1 MKKHWPDCE
10 INNGGKCDCNRKYMT
25 NQPPTIKDVLK
36 ELSYIQEKIDHLP
49 LTDEIQQIQCNLL
62 DFSKYLS
69 SYLSEVNDYWLKKIG
84 EIACGEKFMC
94 RKCKKE
100 YLMTYRQG
108 LCSDCLKATLT
119 DKIKKL
125 KGGK

>member
-1 MKKHWPDCE
+1 
-10 INNGGKCDCNRKYMT
+10 MT

-69 SYLSEVNDYWLKKIG
+69 SYLSEVLEYLQG
-84 EIACGEKFMC
+84 EIENVAGKKFPLGE
-94 RKCKKE
+94 RKWCVECAQRIRKE
-100 YLMTYRQG
+100 LNN
-108 LCSDCLKATLT
+108 
-119 DKIKKL
+119 KIKKL
-125 KGGK
+125 KGEK

>member
-1 MKKHWPDCE
+1 MK
-10 INNGGKCDCNRKYMT
+10 RKIRT
-25 NQPPTIKDVLK
+25 SREPPTIKDVLK

-69 SYLSEVNDYWLKKIG
+69 SYLSEVLEWLKMDKQEYEDWFGDQIG
-84 EIACGEKFMC
+84 YNNAV
-94 RKCKKE
+94 KE
-100 YLMTYRQG
+100 LNT
-108 LCSDCLKATLT
+108 
-119 DKIKKL
+119 KIKKL